1 MNNLGEW
8 LAAALARSGG
18 VVQGVSSEPLGAG
31 DIIAAANTIA
41 DALRDLGVGQ
51 DELVMLTIN
60 NEPIDV
66 VGYLGIWNAG
76 AVAVPVHGTSPR
88 ASVLAMRE
96 RTGARFVIVA
106 GKVERWAV
114 EPPPARAA
122 LAGAAIVVFT
132 SGSTGKPKGVI
143 VGHRGLCFKLAVLSK
158 LLAFAASDT
167 VLVPLQLTFIFGIW
181 VALLGVLAAAKVTV
195 VPKLTAETSSR
206 FFPAA
211 TILAAVPTMLRSLTV
226 QNGVEA
232 PLLRK
237 ILSGGEPL
245 SPALATS
252 LAARFPS
259 AGMYDLFGL
268 TETGSCD
275 FCLPPSAQPR
285 GLGTIGRPTDGVE
298 FRIAAVENSVAG
310 AGELQ
315 IRMPSIM
322 LGYLD
327 EPELTANALDQ
338 SFFKTGDLARL
349 RDDGLVELVGRSK
362 DIISRGANKIA
373 PLEIDHLFAQHPDV
387 ISAMSVGVSDDRL
400 GEALHVLIVKRAAS
414 DATEAALR
422 DWGRERIEKYKL
434 PDGIHFCDS
443 LPLGRTGKAHR
454 KAAAEYVAER
464 LRRHGAPVRA
474 AGYEPQ

>member
-8 LAAALARSGG
+8 LAEALARSGG
-18 VVQGVSSEPLGAG
+18 ALQGASSDPVAAP
-31 DIIAAANTIA
+31 DIIGAAIA
-41 DALRDLGVGQ
+41 GALRDFAVRK
-51 DELVMLTIN
+51 DELVMLVIN

-88 ASVLAMRE
+88 ASVLALRE
-96 RTGARFVIVA
+96 RTGARFVVVA
-106 GKVERWAV
+106 GKVEQWAA
-114 EPPPARAA
+114 EPPPARAE

-132 SGSTGKPKGVI
+132 SGSTGTPKGVI
-143 VGHRGLCFKLAVLSK
+143 VGHRALCFKLGVLAK
-158 LLAFAASDT
+158 LLAVTPSDT

-181 VALLGVLAAAKVTV
+181 VALLGLLAAAKVTLIS
-195 VPKLTAETSSR
+195 KLTAETSSR
-206 FFPAA
+206 FFPTA
-211 TILAAVPTMLRSLTV
+211 TIFAAVPTMLRSVTA

-245 SPALATS
+245 SPALAAS
-252 LAARFPS
+252 LAGRFPS
-259 AGMYDLFGL
+259 AGVYDLFGL

-275 FCLPPSAQPR
+275 FCLPPSAQPA
-285 GLGTIGRPTDGVE
+285 GLGTIGRPTEGVE
-298 FRIAAVENSVAG
+298 FRIAPVENSVAG

-315 IRMPSIM
+315 IRTPSIM

-327 EPELTANALDQ
+327 EPELTAGALEQ
-338 SFFKTGDLARL
+338 SYFKTGDLARL

-387 ISAMSVGVSDDRL
+387 IAAMSVGVADDRL
-400 GEALHVLIVKRAAS
+400 GEALHVLIVRRAAS
-414 DATEAALR
+414 EATEAALR
-422 DWGRERIEKYKL
+422 DWGRERIEKFKL
-434 PDGIHFCDS
+434 PDRIHFCDS
-443 LPLGRTGKAHR
+443 LPLGRTGKADR
-454 KAAAEYVAER
+454 KAAAAYIAER
-464 LRRHGAPVRA
+464 LRRHGAP
-474 AGYEPQ
+474 Q